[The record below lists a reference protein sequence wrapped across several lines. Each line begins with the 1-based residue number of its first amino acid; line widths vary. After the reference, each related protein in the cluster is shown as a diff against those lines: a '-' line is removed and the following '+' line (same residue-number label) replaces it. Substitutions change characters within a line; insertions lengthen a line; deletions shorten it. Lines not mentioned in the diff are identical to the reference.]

1 MQKDDIR
8 NTIVFVIF
16 ALAVLFL
23 YQTFVTGPI
32 YKKQEAAAKAQAAA
46 VAAQPLLNAAP
57 GDAVFQT
64 RDQVIAQGQR
74 IPILTPALKGSIA
87 LKGARIDDLF
97 MTQYPETL
105 AKNSPPVELFRP
117 EGAKQAYFA
126 DFGWVGTNIA
136 TTNPSTP
143 WTIASGAT
151 LTPTTP
157 VTLTYDNGAGLVF
170 TRTIAVD
177 DKFMFTVTNAVAN
190 KGAAAVQ
197 LAPYASV
204 QRQGLPQ
211 LNPIN
216 IIHEGGVGAFGP
228 DKPTASPASLQGL
241 EEEGRALQ
249 NSSNG
254 RLDSASPT
262 NTGWPPSAPPIRTSR
277 CKGDF
282 RVSQVNGVDVYEAN
296 YVGARLVRAGGQRHG
311 DHPSC
316 SPGPRRCRSCA
327 GL

>member
-32 YKKQEAAAKAQAAA
+32 YKKQEALAKQQAAA

-74 IPILTPALKGSIA
+74 IPIATPALKGSIA

-126 DFGWVGTNIA
+126 DFGWVGQNIA
-136 TTNPSTP
+136 TTNPFTP

-151 LTPTTP
+151 PDP
-157 VTLTYDNGAGLVF
+157 DHAGD
-170 TRTIAVD
+170 VD
-177 DKFMFTVTNAVAN
+177 
-190 KGAAAVQ
+190 
-197 LAPYASV
+197 L
-204 QRQGLPQ
+204 
-211 LNPIN
+211 
-216 IIHEGGVGAFGP
+216 
-228 DKPTASPASLQGL
+228 
-241 EEEGRALQ
+241 
-249 NSSNG
+249 
-254 RLDSASPT
+254 
-262 NTGWPPSAPPIRTSR
+262 
-277 CKGDF
+277 
-282 RVSQVNGVDVYEAN
+282 
-296 YVGARLVRAGGQRHG
+296 
-311 DHPSC
+311 
-316 SPGPRRCRSCA
+316 
-327 GL
+327 